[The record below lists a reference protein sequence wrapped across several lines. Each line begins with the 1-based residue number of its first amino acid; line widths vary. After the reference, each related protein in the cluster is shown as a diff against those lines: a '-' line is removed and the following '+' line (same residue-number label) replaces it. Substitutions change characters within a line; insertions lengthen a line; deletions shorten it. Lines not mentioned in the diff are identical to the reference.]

1 MKETM
6 DKVLEFLQKDR
17 NTNEKEK
24 ILYRPDK
31 ARSVVG
37 FIFSLVFF
45 VVMFMFCIFKF
56 SLGFVILLG
65 VSVGMLIFYGTNTFT
80 KQGLYIQKFVDKRV
94 IDRLYDEQLA
104 EEEEEDV
111 IERKEQE

>member
-6 DKVLEFLQKDR
+6 DKVLEFLTKDR

-31 ARSVVG
+31 VRSVTG

-45 VVMFMFCIFKF
+45 IVMFMFCIFKF

-80 KQGLYIQKFVDKRV
+80 QKGLYIQKFVDKRLLEKL
-94 IDRLYDEQLA
+94 DDELS
-104 EEEEEDV
+104 EEEEDV